1 MTNKPLGK
9 FLMVLATLI
18 IGIPS
23 LILFIA
29 KGSWA
34 LSIFFITLGILG
46 IGIYFYLD
54 DDQSKNQKA

>member
-1 MTNKPLGK
+1 MVNKPLGK
-9 FLMVLATLI
+9 FLMVLSVLI

-23 LILFIA
+23 LILFIT

>member
-18 IGIPS
+18 VGIPS
-23 LILFIA
+23 LIIFIA

-34 LSIFFITLGILG
+34 LAIFFIALGILG

-54 DDQSKNQKA
+54 DNQ